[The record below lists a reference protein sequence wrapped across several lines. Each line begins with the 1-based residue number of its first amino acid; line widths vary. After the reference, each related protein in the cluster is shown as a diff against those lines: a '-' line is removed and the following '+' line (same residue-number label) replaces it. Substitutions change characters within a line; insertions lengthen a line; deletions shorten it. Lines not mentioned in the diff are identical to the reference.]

1 MEPFKIP
8 KTLKINQKL
17 TNIIMHMFL
26 VNVEYFM
33 PQRNMGLT
41 LGNILHLFL
50 EICVSKEID

>member
-1 MEPFKIP
+1 
-8 KTLKINQKL
+8 
-17 TNIIMHMFL
+17 MHMFL